1 MNYLN
6 FGIIRKNKKFLYEEI
21 KGNLYD
27 EYMLSRYF
35 KDIFILENFKKKK
48 AEELIDI
55 SKAIHHKKDLKFNL
69 INYFLILSNSNLKFY
84 EFGATILEK
93 YFYFKIFDRILKKK
107 ISSKILY
114 SGVEISK
121 KFQFFIKFFHNKI
134 NHNISRKFKREFVK
148 NSIFYSKGVSILYEP
163 KNSKILKDIFK
174 YSNAGFLDIS
184 ICKNNKKVKLATG
197 YKLHYL
203 TKKNL
208 LEILNQD
215 KNKEYYLVNKSI
227 IKDRIYLEIL
237 YGKKKILQNF
247 FNLFF
252 KFKNQLTKKYQKS
265 IGIDMKFIN
274 TSEFF

>member
-107 ISSKILY
+107 
-114 SGVEISK
+114 
-121 KFQFFIKFFHNKI
+121 
-134 NHNISRKFKREFVK
+134 NIFK
-148 NSIFYSKGVSILYEP
+148 NSL
-163 KNSKILKDIFK
+163 
-174 YSNAGFLDIS
+174 
-184 ICKNNKKVKLATG
+184 
-197 YKLHYL
+197 
-203 TKKNL
+203 
-208 LEILNQD
+208 
-215 KNKEYYLVNKSI
+215 
-227 IKDRIYLEIL
+227 
-237 YGKKKILQNF
+237 
-247 FNLFF
+247 
-252 KFKNQLTKKYQKS
+252 
-265 IGIDMKFIN
+265 
-274 TSEFF
+274 